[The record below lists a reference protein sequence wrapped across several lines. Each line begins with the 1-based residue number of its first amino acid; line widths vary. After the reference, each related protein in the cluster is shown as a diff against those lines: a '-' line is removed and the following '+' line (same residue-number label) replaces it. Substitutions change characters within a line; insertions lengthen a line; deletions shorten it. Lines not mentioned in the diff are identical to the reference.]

1 MHDGKIDIAVG
12 MSAKSKLWKNQKW
25 LWSDLVEKLITEHKT
40 NETFKEFVSATKEE
54 QSKIKDVGGYVGGY
68 LRNGRRKPE
77 NVVHRQLITLDIDNA
92 HSNFWNDFQMQFDNA
107 AVLHATHSHVD
118 TNPRY
123 RLVMPLSRECTPD
136 EYVAVSRY
144 IAGMLGIDLFD
155 NTTFESNRLMF
166 WPSSSKDVA
175 YYSESQKGTWVDV
188 DDILNSYVDWTDSSS
203 WPTSESKLREIKDA
217 SVKQQ
222 DPEEKRGV
230 IGAFCRTYPIS
241 EAIDKFLSDSYVDAG
256 QDRYTY
262 TKGSTSAGL
271 TIYDDKFAYSHHGTD
286 PASSKL
292 CNAFDLVRIHKFGHL
307 DTGHHTNKSFAAMED
322 FCKSDQK
329 VRGTIANEKIAESKY
344 DFAEELEQDQALDL
358 SWATD
363 LEIDGKGKYVSSANN
378 IGLIFNNDQA
388 LKNAFKEN
396 KFDSKKYIVKSLP
409 WRKIKQPEPIKN
421 VDYSGVRNYFESVYG
436 ITGAVK
442 IEDALNLKF
451 EKHSFHPVKE
461 YLNKLKWDGK
471 QRIDT
476 LLIDYFGAE
485 DSIYTREAIR
495 KTLVGSVARIYQ
507 PGVKFDLVLTL
518 VGGEQG
524 TGKSSFFRA
533 LGQSWFSDSFNG
545 FTGKEAFEQLQGAW
559 IIEMAELAGLRKAER
574 ESVKHFIT
582 KQEDIFRPAY
592 GRISETYQR
601 QCVFV
606 ATTNEREFLSDPTG
620 NRRFIPIEVKPV
632 HLIDNK
638 KLRDFI
644 ESKETVDQV
653 WAEAVELFRSHE
665 TLYLSKKAENLARS
679 EQKNHSINDERTG
692 LILKYLETALPK
704 DWSKKDVYERRQFFN
719 DSLSEKGTEDR
730 NFVCIAEIWCE
741 CLQKEKHDMTRYNT
755 REINEIMKSLEDWE
769 QINSTK
775 NFSIYGTQKYYAR
788 KFY

>member
-1 MHDGKIDIAVG
+1 MQDGKIDIAVG

-25 LWSDLVEKLITEHKT
+25 TWPELVEKLITEHRT

-54 QSKIKDVGGYVGGY
+54 QSKIKDVGGYVGGF
-68 LRNGRRKPE
+68 LRKGRRKPE
-77 NVVHRQLITLDIDNA
+77 NVIHRQLITLDIDNA
-92 HSNFWNDFQMQFDNA
+92 HSNFWNDFTMQFDNA

-123 RLVMPLSRECTPD
+123 RLVMPLSRECSPD

-144 IAGMLGIDLFD
+144 IAGMIGIDLFD
-155 NTTFESNRLMF
+155 NTTFETNRLMF
-166 WPSSSKDVA
+166 WPSSSSDVE
-175 YYSESQKGTWVDV
+175 YYVKNQNGEWVDV
-188 DDILNSYVDWTDSSS
+188 DEILNSYTDWTDSSS
-203 WPTSESKLREIKDA
+203 WPTSESTLREVKDA
-217 SVKQQ
+217 SIKQQ
-222 DPEEKRGV
+222 DPETKRGL
-230 IGAFCRTYPIS
+230 IGAFCRTYTIT
-241 EAIDKFLSDSYVDAG
+241 EAIDKFLRDSYKDAG

-262 TKGSTSAGL
+262 IKGSTSAGL

-307 DTGHHTNKSFAAMED
+307 DAGPQSVKSFAAMED
-322 FCKSDQK
+322 FCKEDK
-329 VRGTIANEKIAESKY
+329 DVRQTIANEKIVESKY
-344 DFAEELEQDQALDL
+344 EFAEELEDDVELDL

-363 LEIDGKGKYVSSANN
+363 LDVDGKGKYVSSANN
-378 IGLIFNNDQA
+378 ISLIFNNDTA
-388 LKNAFKEN
+388 LKDAFKEN
-396 KFDSKKYIVKSLP
+396 KFDGKKYIVKSLP
-409 WRKIKQPEPIKN
+409 WRKIDRPEPMRN

-436 ITGAVK
+436 ITGAIK
-442 IEDALNLKF
+442 IEDALNLEF
-451 EKHSFHPVKE
+451 EKQSFHPVKK
-461 YLNKLKWDGK
+461 YLNSLKWDGEE
-471 QRIDT
+471 RIDT

-485 DSIYTREAIR
+485 DTVYTREAMR
-495 KTLVGSVARIYQ
+495 KMLVGAVARIYK

-559 IIEMAELAGLRKAER
+559 VIEMAELSGLRKAEI

-582 KQEDIFRPAY
+582 KQEDMFRPAY
-592 GRISETYQR
+592 GRISETYLR

-606 ATTNEREFLSDPTG
+606 ATTNEKEFLRDPTG
-620 NRRFIPIEVKPV
+620 NRRFIPIDVKPV

-638 KLRDFI
+638 PLKAFI
-644 ESKETVDQV
+644 ESQEEVNQV

-665 TLYLSKKAENLARS
+665 TLYLSKKAEGLAKA
-679 EQKNHSINDERTG
+679 EQKNHSINDERAG
-692 LILKYLETALPK
+692 IIIKYLETDLPEDWKNK
-704 DWSKKDVYERRQFFN
+704 DIYERRQFIN
-719 DSLSEKGTEDR
+719 DELTEKGTETR
-730 NFVCIAEIWCE
+730 NYVCVAEVWCE

-755 REINEIMKSLEDWE
+755 REINEIMKSLEGWE

-775 NFSIYGTQKYYAR
+775 NFPIYGTQKYYAR
-788 KFY
+788 KLD